1 MKIIIFLILVIL
13 IFEIVIFIFYIAPKN
28 PVGEI
33 NRGGLIRI
41 PKFFNKIFKIYLP
54 LLLVVLFASWLIQ
67 DINSSNSIIFK
78 KSLWSLLSKAVLIS
92 LFVFLTGIVF
102 RKVYKK

>member
-1 MKIIIFLILVIL
+1 MV
-13 IFEIVIFIFYIAPKN
+13 EIVLFIFYIAPKN

-41 PKFFNKIFKIYLP
+41 PKFFNKIFKIYLQ

-92 LFVFLTGIVF
+92 LFVFLTAIVF